1 MLPAQPNQSLI
12 DGLAVL
18 QALTEAA
25 GPLGTTELAKHLGF
39 EVTRV
44 NRLLRTLAHLG
55 LARQSADRRYLIG
68 PGIHALAAQALHAS
82 GLLGRAFPH
91 LQSLLGHGHTVAL
104 GVLWRDQVSYLFHS
118 GKDITVAAG
127 LRSRGVF
134 PASRSSIGMVLLAA
148 RSDEEVRNLY
158 RGRTDIE
165 RFGADIDALIA
176 ELATVR
182 RQGFARIDG
191 RLHKG
196 TDITMAVPVG
206 RDQVAA
212 LAFSGVYDKR
222 EEARLLAA
230 LRDAAAAMSG
240 EGGASPG

>member
-12 DGLAVL
+12 DGLIVL
-18 QALTEAA
+18 QALSEAA
-25 GPLGTTELAKHLGF
+25 EPLGTTELARRLGF

-44 NRLLRTLAHLG
+44 NRLLKTLAHLG
-55 LARQSADRRYLIG
+55 LARQTNDRRYLIG

-91 LQSLLGHGHTVAL
+91 LQRLLSYGHTVAL

-118 GKDITVAAG
+118 GKDFTVAAG

-134 PASRSSIGMVLLAA
+134 PASRSSIGMVLLAG
-148 RSDEEVRNLY
+148 RSDAEVRALY
-158 RGRTDIE
+158 AGRSDIE

-176 ELATVR
+176 ELAVVR
-182 RQGFARIDG
+182 NQGFARIDG

-206 RDQVAA
+206 RDGVAA

-222 EEARLLAA
+222 EEAKLLDA
-230 LRDAAAAMSG
+230 LREAATTIDG
-240 EGGASPG
+240 EEQGRA

>member
-12 DGLAVL
+12 DGLTVL
-18 QALTEAA
+18 QALSEAS
-25 GPLGTTELAKHLGF
+25 GPLGTTELARRLGF

-44 NRLLRTLAHLG
+44 NRLLKTLAHLG
-55 LARQSADRRYLIG
+55 LARQTNDRRYLAG

-91 LQSLLGHGHTVAL
+91 LQRLLTHGHTVAL

-118 GKDITVAAG
+118 GKDQTTAAG
-127 LRSRGVF
+127 VRARGVF

-148 RSDEEVRNLY
+148 RSDAEVRALY
-158 RGRTDIE
+158 LGRTDIE
-165 RFGADIDALIA
+165 RFGADVDALIA

-182 RQGFARIDG
+182 SQGFARIDG
-191 RLHKG
+191 RLHQG

-206 RDQVAA
+206 RDPVAA
-212 LAFSGVYDKR
+212 LAFSGVYDQR
-222 EEARLLAA
+222 EEARLLGV
-230 LRDAAAAMSG
+230 LRETAKLI
-240 EGGASPG
+240 EGDDGP

>member
-12 DGLAVL
+12 DGLSVL

-25 GPLGTTELAKHLGF
+25 EPLGTTELARQLGF

-44 NRLLRTLAHLG
+44 NRLLKTLAHLG
-55 LARQSADRRYLIG
+55 LARQTGDRRYLIG

-91 LQSLLGHGHTVAL
+91 LQALLAHGHTVAL

-118 GKDITVAAG
+118 GKDFTVAAG
-127 LRSRGVF
+127 LRARGVY

-148 RSDEEVRNLY
+148 RSDEDVRQLY
-158 RGRTDIE
+158 HGRSDIE
-165 RFGADIDALIA
+165 RFGADIDALLA

-182 RQGFARIDG
+182 AQGFARIDG

-206 RDQVAA
+206 RDPVAA
-212 LAFSGVYDKR
+212 LAFSGLYDQA
-222 EEARLLAA
+222 EEKKLLAV
-230 LRDAAAAMSG
+230 LRAAAAIIGSDG
-240 EGGASPG
+240 TP